1 MFKELMNF
9 KYKRTGT
16 QALGFYIVF
25 FIICVLLGGVI
36 SGLIQSN
43 SSADFQTQYNIGI
56 KIGFYV
62 ALIYSSLLSLI
73 IIIIKK
79 LYTSPLA
86 IILFLL
92 TIIGALIMSGML
104 GCVFP
109 AILSTFDSR
118 A

>member
-16 QALGFYIVF
+16 QAFGFYIVF
-25 FIICVLLGGVI
+25 LIIGVLLACVF

-43 SSADFQTQYNIGI
+43 SSADLQTQYNIGM

-73 IIIIKK
+73 IIIVKK

-86 IILFLL
+86 IVLFLL
-92 TIIGALIMSGML
+92 TIIGALIMSGVL

-109 AILSTFDSR
+109 AILSTFDAR
-118 A
+118 D

>member
-9 KYKRTGT
+9 KYKRTNL

-25 FIICVLLGGVI
+25 FLICVLLGGTI
-36 SGLIQSN
+36 SGLLQLNSN
-43 SSADFQTQYNIGI
+43 ADFQTQYNLGV

-62 ALIYSSLLSLI
+62 ALIYSSLLSLTI
-73 IIIIKK
+73 IIVKK
-79 LYTSPLA
+79 LFTLPSA

-92 TIIGALIMSGML
+92 TIIGALLMSGLL

-109 AILSTFDSR
+109 AILSTFEAR
-118 A
+118 E